1 MIWYDVMLYDVI
13 YCTGLKLQQHAC
25 SPGSKIS
32 KQGADWEVAKG
43 NPETCHHHLAI
54 SATIHELMTI
64 YRYPKTVGTIYINLH
79 PFSLGQWHIRCDD
92 VTNYE
97 KDEMTSGWTY
107 RLQRFAVEEV
117 HREISLGLWLFP
129 AVSVSYVIIMGHDFD
144 VLRSKFKKIFGDICL
159 LLAKHRNSS
168 AGQGFTKEKVES
180 RVSKVEPDISLP
192 HMIPNVIHIISYICT
207 YTNIYTQ

>member
-1 MIWYDVMLYDVI
+1 MAI
-13 YCTGLKLQQHAC
+13 Y
-25 SPGSKIS
+25 P
-32 KQGADWEVAKG
+32 
-43 NPETCHHHLAI
+43 N
-54 SATIHELMTI
+54 
-64 YRYPKTVGTIYINLH
+64 TVRTIYINLH

-144 VLRSKFKKIFGDICL
+144 VLRSKFKTY
-159 LLAKHRNSS
+159 S
-168 AGQGFTKEKVES
+168 ES
-180 RVSKVEPDISLP
+180 FAYFLPNTGILQQARVSQKKQYKVVCQKLSLISACPTWFQMLYISF
-192 HMIPNVIHIISYICT
+192 HTYVHICIYNNLHFT
-207 YTNIYTQ
+207 YNIDNPKETKA